1 MKVETI
7 ATGGGKK
14 PKPLDPA
21 VEKVLAI
28 SEEGTE
34 ISSPYDCESA
44 RARKADILAESLVGI
59 LGDDEFNQEISDD
72 DDSMMN
78 RLEILPIT

>member
-59 LGDDEFNQEISDD
+59 LGDEFNQEISDD

-78 RLEILPIT
+78 RLEILLIF